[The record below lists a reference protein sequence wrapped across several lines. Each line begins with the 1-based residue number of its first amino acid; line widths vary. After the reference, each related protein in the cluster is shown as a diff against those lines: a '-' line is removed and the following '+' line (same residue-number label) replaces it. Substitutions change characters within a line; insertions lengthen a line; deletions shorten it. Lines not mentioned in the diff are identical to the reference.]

1 MPRDKRAYRRRAAAL
16 YALALLRFAMLG
28 FSYRPLLDDYIQY
41 YNYAN
46 LMGSLPEV
54 VKALLAAL
62 LTAAALLFE
71 RLFDRMVGIGP
82 LFACFFLLLPV
93 NFEATYWLSAATRI
107 VPGLVLAACAGLC
120 TIDAQQNPRLLWG
133 AFASCLLAAGF
144 YEQCFVLAAGLSAL
158 CGLFWTKR
166 PLTRAVS
173 VLSPCAG

>member
-54 VKALLAAL
+54 VKTLGLFAARPLAGLADIVVWSHFWPCLFVAVALLAAL

-120 TIDAQQNPRLLWG
+120 TIDA
-133 AFASCLLAAGF
+133 CLLYTSDAAD
-144 YEQCFVLAAGLSAL
+144 EL
-158 CGLFWTKR
+158 
-166 PLTRAVS
+166 
-173 VLSPCAG
+173 